1 MEKLEKAIADFGAAI
16 VAIAAEHPDEPCLSY
31 LAEVYGDNEY
41 LYDEIVEVLKSAAC
55 ADELDFNVVN
65 SFIKGAE
72 TSRQA
77 GN

>member
-1 MEKLEKAIADFGAAI
+1 MEKLEKAIADFGSAI
-16 VAIAAEHPDEPCLSY
+16 VAIAAEHPDEPCLNY

-65 SFIKGAE
+65 SFIKGAGE
-72 TSRQA
+72 LRR
-77 GN
+77 